1 MMEFLRN
8 NSFLAMVLFF
18 SIVLIG
24 IAVIN
29 DKEIEQTESI
39 YVSHGETLWSLAD
52 DYRGK
57 MAKQDW
63 IKQVKVLN
71 DLETTNL
78 QAGSTIVVP
87 VMENAIYLEKGKQL
101 EQQQTVKVA
110 NK

>member
-1 MMEFLRN
+1 MNFLRN

-18 SIVLIG
+18 SVVLIG
-24 IAVIN
+24 VAVLT
-29 DKEIEQTESI
+29 DKNIEHTESI

-57 MAKQDW
+57 MSKHDW
-63 IKQVKVLN
+63 IQQVKYLN
-71 DLETTNL
+71 DMESTNI
-78 QAGSTIVVP
+78 QAGATIVVP
-87 VMENAIYLEKGKQL
+87 VIENAIYLEKG